1 MSSSIRSG
9 SVDTTVTVGSGWLEY
24 RTWKIAGNYV
34 VIEHE
39 TGEYSLLAH
48 LQENS
53 VTVEPGQEVQRGEV
67 VGRCGNSGNST
78 EPHLH
83 FQLQDRPSFWFAAGL
98 VPRFADT
105 AVVRPDDRRAD
116 HDVYDAGDSTRTPG

>member
-1 MSSSIRSG
+1 
-9 SVDTTVTVGSGWLEY
+9 
-24 RTWKIAGNYV
+24 
-34 VIEHE
+34 
-39 TGEYSLLAH
+39 
-48 LQENS
+48 
-53 VTVEPGQEVQRGEV
+53 VTVEPGQEVQCGEI

-83 FQLQDRPSFWFAAGL
+83 VQLQDRPSFWFAAGL

-105 AVVRPDDRRAD
+105 AVVRPDDRRSD